1 MRALPLCLL
10 INHPTPLIDKL
21 VIHTPQIQK
30 RRQATDH
37 CAVEQAGPEQLRRA
51 KGQGLWLGVNVD
63 DALIFQG
70 AVAVVASRAVAV
82 E

>member
-1 MRALPLCLL
+1 MRALPLFLL

-21 VIHTPQIQK
+21 AIHTPQIQK

-37 CAVEQAGPEQLRRA
+37 CAVEQAGPEQLSRA
-51 KGQGLWLGVNVD
+51 KVQGLWLGVNVD
-63 DALIFQG
+63 ALILQG